1 MNKIDS
7 KRGMFALM
15 TAHCAGMVDLIALPI
30 WIGTLVSNYHF
41 DEQLAGA
48 LVTLFLLGATSA
60 SLLFAPLFQHLN
72 PRVFVILGFAMACPA
87 FLLSAQNS
95 SFMILAILHAV
106 GGFCSGGALSLTHG
120 TMGKANNPHRIFAF
134 AGLAIGIFGIFFMA
148 TSLNIIKT
156 FGGSALFLI
165 LAAIMGLAAVCS
177 ILFFPKMQS
186 KPLETKS
193 EIAAPNSKFS
203 KYIWLCILGIALLA
217 MTQSMTAS
225 FLERIGVARGFSQD
239 QIATTLIMYGVVCI
253 FPAPLAVL
261 LQKRLDPLRVICIG
275 PIFQGIFSFLVT
287 HTDNYLIYTSAGALM
302 VFTILFTHTFAFG
315 FLARIDPTSR
325 AVAGTPAM
333 LMFGAAIGP
342 ILGGT
347 LVKFFNFGAI
357 GVMACVLVVGQLIVF
372 NLVRSHYS
380 NKLSTNSNEIYNA

>member
-1 MNKIDS
+1 MNSIES

-30 WIGTLVSNYHF
+30 WIGTLVANYHF
-41 DEQLAGA
+41 DEQMAGG
-48 LVTLFLLGATSA
+48 LVTLFLLGATAA
-60 SLLFAPLFQHLN
+60 SLIFAPLFQYLN
-72 PRVFVILGFAMACPA
+72 PRVFVILGFTLACPA
-87 FLLSAQNS
+87 FLLSANNS
-95 SFMILAILHAV
+95 SFMVLAILHAV

-120 TMGKANNPHRIFAF
+120 TMGRSNNPHRIFAF
-134 AGLAIGIFGIFFMA
+134 AGLAIGIFGIIFMA
-148 TSLNIIKT
+148 SSLNIIQT
-156 FGGSALFLI
+156 FGGTALFII
-165 LAAIMGLAAVCS
+165 LATIMGIAAVCTA
-177 ILFFPKMQS
+177 LFFPKIERENLTQQVQELSQS
-186 KPLETKS
+186 
-193 EIAAPNSKFS
+193 SKFS

-225 FLERIGVARGFSQD
+225 FFERIGVARGFSQD
-239 QIATTLIMYGVVCI
+239 QIAATLIIYGIVCI
-253 FPAPLAVL
+253 FPAPLAVF
-261 LQKRLDPLRVICIG
+261 LQKRFDPLIVICIG

-287 HTDNYLIYTSAGALM
+287 HTDNYLVYTSAGGLM

-347 LVKFFNFGAI
+347 LVKFFDFGAI
-357 GVMACVLVVGQLIVF
+357 GVMACILVVGQLIVF
-372 NLVRSHYS
+372 NLVRHHYS
-380 NKLSTNSNEIYNA
+380 NRLAAKSHEIYNA

>member
-7 KRGMFALM
+7 KRGMLALM

-30 WIGTLVSNYHF
+30 WIGTLVANYHF
-41 DEQLAGA
+41 DEQIAGA
-48 LVTLFLLGATSA
+48 LVTLFLLGATVA
-60 SLLFAPLFQHLN
+60 SLLFAPLFQRLN
-72 PRVFVILGFAMACPA
+72 PRIFVIIGFALACPA
-87 FLLSAQNS
+87 FFLSAYNT
-95 SFMILAILHAV
+95 SFTVLAILHAL

-120 TMGKANNPHRIFAF
+120 TMGKTSNPHRIFAF
-134 AGLAIGIFGIFFMA
+134 AGLAIGIFGIVFMA

-156 FGGSALFLI
+156 FGGSALFFI
-165 LAAIMGLAAVCS
+165 LATIMGLAAV
-177 ILFFPKMQS
+177 IAALFFPTIQRSTTEQQS
-186 KPLETKS
+186 EVVAEPE
-193 EIAAPNSKFS
+193 KFS
-203 KYIWLCILGIALLA
+203 KYIWLCILGISLLA

-225 FLERIGVARGFSQD
+225 FFERIGVAQGFTQD
-239 QIATTLIMYGVVCI
+239 QIATTLIIYGIVCI
-253 FPAPLAVL
+253 FPAPLAAM
-261 LQKRLDPLRVICIG
+261 LQKRFDPLIVICVG

-287 HTDNYLIYTSAGALM
+287 HTSSYLLYTIAGALM

-325 AVAGTPAM
+325 AVAATPAM

-357 GVMACVLVVGQLIVF
+357 GIMACVLVLGQLILF
-372 NLVRSHYS
+372 NVVRIHYS
-380 NKLSTNSNEIYNA
+380 RKQLVDSNEIYNA